1 MWRADGGEVPGLYEP
16 PVHPT
21 GTLWRGKHLL
31 HPLELPRSPSRPSC
45 RVDSNKSALGL
56 FAYHT
61 GRRFRHPYDR
71 VAGGIRRSLRVPNG
85 TPKLGRLLCGSYS
98 EVLVP
103 LGGIT
108 LPIHLEGGHLAF
120 FDCAIGP
127 CQGRGALPAVSSV
140 LFRISVKFS
149 VKAPDVQSLAAVL
162 VSNRP

>member
-1 MWRADGGEVPGLYEP
+1 MESTSRTLRDPQWPLVALLPKPTEVEVLRGFLPPTLAGCLGIRVSEPLVIGGEVS
-16 PVHPT
+16 V
-21 GTLWRGKHLL
+21 
-31 HPLELPRSPSRPSC
+31 SR
-45 RVDSNKSALGL
+45 
-56 FAYHT
+56 T
-61 GRRFRHPYDR
+61 GRIQF
-71 VAGGIRRSLRVPNG
+71 AEGEASE
-85 TPKLGRLLCGSYS
+85 PKLGRLLCGSYS

-108 LPIHLEGGHLAF
+108 LPIHLEGGDLAF